1 MRGHEKFLDKKS
13 GQKLLF
19 LFCDSISD
27 KIFTIYL
34 CKFHRYSD
42 LCKNY
47 IIHSCTLISF
57 VL

>member
-1 MRGHEKFLDKKS
+1 MKIFLSKKS

-27 KIFTIYL
+27 KNFTIYL
-34 CKFHRYSD
+34 CKFHRYLD

-47 IIHSCTLISF
+47 IICGCTMIGF